1 MQAEILI
8 GATLPV
14 SGPVLRLDE
23 PLSFWGGVDP
33 ATGLLTDPRSTA
45 HGCSIAGTV
54 LMVPEPRGSSSSSAV
69 ILELLHRGLAPA
81 ALVLGAADA
90 ILGLGILVAVEM
102 GWPPCPL
109 LFLDAAEQR
118 TFRQGGRVTID
129 PDGRVM
135 PDATVSAYPPP

>member
-33 ATGLLTDPRSTA
+33 ATGRLTDPRSSA
-45 HGCSIAGTV
+45 HGRSIAGTV

-69 ILELLHRGLAPA
+69 ILELLHRRLGPA
-81 ALVLGAADA
+81 ALILGATDA
-90 ILGLGILVAVEM
+90 IIGLGILVAVEM
-102 GWPPCPL
+102 GWPACPL
-109 LFLDAAEQR
+109 LFLDAAEHR
-118 TFRQGGRVTID
+118 MVRQGGRVTID
-129 PDGRVM
+129 EAGRLTPDG
-135 PDATVSAYPPP
+135 TVSG